1 VRTRLQQVEDP
12 DGFVE
17 WSTAQPGGAL
27 SGQVR
32 GYIGYREDTSGPVH
46 RWETPAGEFNLIV
59 SFGDGFRAPAVPGA
73 GELSS
78 YTSFVAGMH
87 DRPSR
92 TAHDGRQLGIQIR
105 LDPLGAFSL
114 FGVPLHELGNR
125 VVELAEL
132 LGPDGE
138 RWAGQLLEARAWE
151 DRFALLDRLLTDRIA
166 AGPMPSPELAWSWRT
181 MRDAGG
187 AVRVADLADGAGCS
201 HRYLVARFREQI
213 GATPKT
219 AARVLRYARAARLL
233 ARGDLALSQVAA
245 LCGYADQPHMTRE
258 FAALAGT
265 TPGAVA
271 ANQRPRHDGAGEHS
285 AKLIRRS
292 VSFKTS
298 PARRPTVPP

>member
-1 VRTRLQQVEDP
+1 MEDL

-17 WSTAQPGGAL
+17 WVTAQPGTAL
-27 SGQVR
+27 SGRVR
-32 GYIGYREDTSGPVH
+32 GYTGYREDTSGPVH
-46 RWETPAGEFNLIV
+46 RWENPVGEFNVIV
-59 SFGDGFRAPAVPGA
+59 SFGDGFRAQAVPGA
-73 GELSS
+73 GELSA
-78 YTSFVAGMH
+78 YTSFVTGMH

-92 TAHDGRQLGIQIR
+92 TAHDGRQHGIQIR

-114 FGVPLHELGNR
+114 FGVPLYELGNR

-138 RWAGQLLEARAWE
+138 RWAGQLSDARAWE

-166 AGPMPSPELAWSWRT
+166 AGPMPSPELAWSWRA

-201 HRYLVARFREQI
+201 HRHLVARFCEQI
-213 GATPKT
+213 GAPPKT
-219 AARVLRYARAARLL
+219 AARVLRYARAGRLL
-233 ARGDLALSQVAA
+233 ARGDLALSQVAT

-271 ANQRPRHDGAGEHS
+271 ATNGRDTTEQASIRPG
-285 AKLIRRS
+285 
-292 VSFKTS
+292 
-298 PARRPTVPP
+298 